1 MPLAIVLILLV
12 LGSLVFHFVSP
23 WTFTPIASNW
33 GAIDF
38 TIDITLWVTG
48 FVFVAVNLFM
58 AYSIIRYRH
67 REGIKADYEP
77 ENTKLEVWL
86 TVITTIL
93 VAALLAPGLIVWAK
107 FVTPPENAIEI
118 EAIGQQWK
126 WTFRL
131 PGEDGDFGHTDARL
145 ITVDNPFG
153 INPDDPSGQDDI
165 LVDDAIVHIPVNQPV
180 LFWLR
185 SKDVLHNFTV
195 AQFRVK
201 MDLVPGMETYMWLEP
216 TVVGEYEILCEEL
229 CGIAH
234 HAMRGRVVVD
244 EPADYQAWVASQPT
258 FAELQAKAPGDPAL
272 GAASYAVCS
281 ACHGAQAEGLALLN
295 APKLSGQDP
304 IYLKRQL
311 QNYKAGLRGIHEDD
325 VNGRIMA
332 PMAATLVTDAMI
344 DNVIAYIGTLDDIP
358 APATLDGDVAHG
370 AKLYALCANC
380 HGKDGQ
386 GIKMNAPRQAGIN
399 DWYLLSQLKNFKQG
413 LRGRHPQDLG
423 GKQMRAMALTLQ
435 DEQAMLD
442 VIAYINSL

>member
-12 LGSLVFHFVSP
+12 VGSLVFHFLSP

-38 TIDITLWVTG
+38 TVDITFWVTG
-48 FVFVAVNLFM
+48 FVFVAINLFM
-58 AYSIIRYRH
+58 AYAIYRYRY
-67 REGIKADYEP
+67 REDAKADYEP
-77 ENTKLEVWL
+77 ENTKLEIWL
-86 TVITTIL
+86 TVITTIG
-93 VAALLAPGLIVWAK
+93 VAAMLAPGLIVWAK
-107 FVTPPENAIEI
+107 FVDPPENAIEI

-131 PGEDGDFGHTDARL
+131 PGEDGNFGTTDSRL
-145 ITVDNPFG
+145 VNVDNPFG
-153 INPDDPSGQDDI
+153 MNPDDPNGQDDI
-165 LVDDAIVHIPVNQPV
+165 LVDDAIVHMPVNQPV
-180 LFWLR
+180 LVWLR

-244 EPADYQAWVASQPT
+244 EPADYQAWVDSQPT
-258 FAELQAKAPGDPAL
+258 FAELQARAAGDPAL
-272 GAASYAVCS
+272 GAASYAACA
-281 ACHGAQAEGLALLN
+281 ACHGAQGEGLVDFN
-295 APKLSGQDP
+295 GPKLSGQDP
-304 IYLKRQL
+304 VYLKRQI
-311 QNYKAGLRGIHEDD
+311 QNYKNGLRGIHEDD
-325 VNGRIMA
+325 VNGKL
-332 PMAATLVTDAMI
+332 MAAMSAVLFNEATI
-344 DNVIAYIGTLDDIP
+344 DNVIAYIGTLPDIP
-358 APATLDGDVAHG
+358 APATLEGDVAHG
-370 AKLYALCANC
+370 AKLYTLCANC
-380 HGKDGQ
+380 HGKDGL
-386 GIKMNAPRQAGIN
+386 GINMNAPRQAGIN
-399 DWYLLSQLKNFKQG
+399 DWYLLDQLKNFKQG
-413 LRGRHPQDLG
+413 LRGHHPNDLG

>member
-58 AYSIIRYRH
+58 AYAIIRYRH

-281 ACHGAQAEGLALLN
+281 ACHGAQAEGLALSN

>member
-1 MPLAIVLILLV
+1 MPIAIVLILLV

-23 WTFTPIASNW
+23 WTFTPIASTW
-33 GAIDF
+33 GAIDL
-38 TIDITLWVTG
+38 TIDITFWVTG

-58 AYSIIRYRH
+58 AYVIIRYRH

-118 EAIGQQWK
+118 EFISQQWK

-165 LVDDAIVHIPVNQPV
+165 LVDDAIVHVPVNEPV

>member
-1 MPLAIVLILLV
+1 MPIAIVLILLV

-58 AYSIIRYRH
+58 AYAIIRYRH

-165 LVDDAIVHIPVNQPV
+165 LVDDAIVHIPVNEPV